1 MAAVAAEQA
10 QMETMQH
17 RLVAAQAA
25 QGQHL
30 QLPEAPLSMQAVV
43 VVGLTP
49 CQRRLAWEDQ
59 VEAATAASRGL
70 TQPMEPQIQ
79 AVAEV
84 GLMPV
89 ASVPV
94 ALVS

>member
-1 MAAVAAEQA
+1 
-10 QMETMQH
+10 
-17 RLVAAQAA
+17 
-25 QGQHL
+25 
-30 QLPEAPLSMQAVV
+30 
-43 VVGLTP
+43 
-49 CQRRLAWEDQ
+49 LAWEDQ

-84 GLMPV
+84 GLIPV
-89 ASVPV
+89 ASVPA